1 MYSGRFSLLKDKQ
14 HSLVLTLAMLLVLPG
29 ASSASAQDRLLGTL
43 SDPSTE
49 LMSHDFRYVGEYG
62 GWRYG
67 LYNAGYA
74 STVEHPK
81 NLDID
86 VKLCRWKTDDA
97 AHREICQVWRTGQG
111 ITDDFRAPYDPTG
124 IIEGHVLH
132 ILFCPGVDGRSS
144 YIHVPY
150 DLKKKRLGKEEVM
163 MLDGVPMTVAGVL
176 DNYKART
183 GAEIPWFSDGGAET
197 AYGIGMNVEIVRH
210 RGWYYSVV
218 SAYAQGFTCMVVR
231 SRDLVR
237 WETVGIP
244 DLSPLHL
251 GNSYWEGAVH
261 PLHGD
266 TFAFA
271 IRVQDE
277 QGVIYGTWN
286 AATGAFSHLQ
296 AVKDGITAR
305 PEIFEYKGNTYLY
318 CNTFGPSEV
327 EGFGS
332 AFRAT
337 VSFFRIT
344 GDGASLAFVRSK
356 TVPEGIHY
364 ATFYVEPGRGW
375 LWRIPARDRLCI
387 IYSTDARRLNLVQ
400 ARSNIALEELTL
412 K

>member
-1 MYSGRFSLLKDKQ
+1 MNN
-14 HSLVLTLAMLLVLPG
+14 VLTYMKRIYILAAALLMTVAG
-29 ASSASAQDRLLGTL
+29 FAQDRFLGML

-74 STVEHPK
+74 STLEHPK

-97 AHREICQVWRTGQG
+97 AHREVCQVWHTGQG

-132 ILFCPGVDGRSS
+132 ILFCPGVDGRSA
-144 YIHVPY
+144 YVHVPY
-150 DLKKKRLGKEEVM
+150 DLKKKQLGKEEVM
-163 MLDGVPMTVAGVL
+163 TLDGAQMTVAGVL

-183 GAEIPWFSDGGAET
+183 GDEIPWFTDGGAET
-197 AYGIGMNVEIVRH
+197 AFGIGMNVEIVRH

-218 SAYAQGFTCMVVR
+218 SAYALGFTCMVVR

-244 DLSPLHL
+244 DLSHLHI
-251 GNSYWEGAVH
+251 GNCYWEGVVH

-266 TFAFA
+266 LFAFA

-277 QGVIYGTWN
+277 NGVIYGTWD
-286 AATGAFSHLQ
+286 ASTGAFSNLQ
-296 AVKDGITAR
+296 AIEGGITAR

-318 CNTFGPSEV
+318 CNTFGPSEL
-327 EGFGS
+327 EGGGS
-332 AFRAT
+332 VFRAT
-337 VSFFRIT
+337 VSFYRISE
-344 GDGASLAFVRSK
+344 DGLSLSFVRAKS
-356 TVPEGIHY
+356 VPEGIHY
-364 ATFYVEPGRGW
+364 ATFYVEPGRRW
-375 LWRIPARDRLCI
+375 FWHVPARDRLCI
-387 IYSTDARRLNLVQ
+387 VYSTDTRRLNLVH
-400 ARSNIALEELTL
+400 ARSNITLEELTL
-412 K
+412 D